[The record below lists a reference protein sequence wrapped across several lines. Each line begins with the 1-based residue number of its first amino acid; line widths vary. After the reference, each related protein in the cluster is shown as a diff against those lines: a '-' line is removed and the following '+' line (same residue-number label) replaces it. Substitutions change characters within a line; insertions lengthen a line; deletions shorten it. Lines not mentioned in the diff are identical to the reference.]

1 MTEPDPDM
9 LALAAGIA
17 RFIASGDDKDLDGV
31 FAREVTIIENF
42 PPHIFRD
49 VATWRDAMR
58 RHIHAL
64 SDMAFAFAPAVDFS
78 VHDDCAYFCVP
89 VTWTGKLHG
98 KLFREL
104 GGKSIVL
111 RQEGGAWRVAAYAW
125 AVVEMRFI

>member
-1 MTEPDPDM
+1 MSEPDADM

-17 RFIASGDDKDLDGV
+17 RFIASGDDTDLDGV
-31 FAREVTIIENF
+31 FARDVTIVENF

-58 RHIHAL
+58 HHIHPL
-64 SDMAFAFAPAVDFS
+64 SDMAFSFAPALDFS
-78 VHDDCAYFCVP
+78 VHGDRAYFCVP

-98 KLFREL
+98 RPFHEL

-111 RQEGGAWRVAAYAW
+111 QKEDGAWRVAAYAW
-125 AVVEMRFI
+125 AVVEMRYV